1 MGSPE
6 SSFCQIEHK
15 WQLFGG
21 NPDISGFGGILRNRR
36 GHWIQGFSSFYGF
49 MSNTNV
55 ELLVIHKGLSLVKD
69 NRFQFV
75 VCELDSFLALHLIQM
90 GIPITHPMAP
100 LVKIIVELVSSQWH
114 VMFQHTL
121 REGNK
126 IVDWLTKRELLLLM
140 FSNHGMGVRP
150 NLGTPLQ
157 LRSLLSKG
165 QLSFL
170 FFACLV
176 FFQS

>member
-1 MGSPE
+1 
-6 SSFCQIEHK
+6 
-15 WQLFGG
+15 
-21 NPDISGFGGILRNRR
+21 
-36 GHWIQGFSSFYGF
+36 

-126 IVDWLTKRELLLLM
+126 IVDWLTKRGASSVDV
-140 FSNHGMGVRP
+140 FKSWDGCP
-150 NLGTPLQ
+150 TQ
-157 LRSLLSKG
+157 LRHTLVAKESIIQGVAEFSVLCLSC
-165 QLSFL
+165 FL
-170 FFACLV
+170 PIIKK
-176 FFQS
+176 